1 VDNLLKGVNLYLIG
15 MMGAGKST
23 VGRILARELGYRFV
37 DTDALIERVAGMS
50 VSEIFAE
57 RGEEGFRELE
67 AQVLGEVAA
76 YKNLAVATG
85 GGIVLRRH
93 NWSYLQHGIVVWLD
107 VPAELL
113 MARLQGDTTR
123 PLLRNPDPKG
133 KLQQLLEERQSLY
146 AQADVRVSV
155 GEGETPQ
162 QVAARV
168 IEGVRKVLRPEVTG
182 AVESN

>member
-1 VDNLLKGVNLYLIG
+1 
-15 MMGAGKST
+15 
-23 VGRILARELGYRFV
+23 
-37 DTDALIERVAGMS
+37 MS